1 MEGLLEWAWWIWVL
15 LLYSLGTLIAIDA
28 LWQGR
33 TAQGTIAWFLALLL
47 VPFVALPLYALLGSR
62 RFHGYVRAR
71 RHGHQQLDKLLSQV
85 LQQLKPWFSPNTPIS
100 APLLPLFR
108 LPLLNGNQVQLLS
121 SGPCFYDS
129 MFAAI
134 EAASQSVCVQ
144 FYILRSDNT
153 GQKLA
158 ELLIRKAQAGVQVY
172 VLYDE
177 IGSSGLSKLFVFK
190 LKQAGVAISRFNT
203 RHVRTRLQLNFR
215 NHRKLVI
222 CDNHT
227 AFVGGH
233 NLGDEHLGDGHNGL
247 FWRDTQVKIQGPAV
261 LGFQFI
267 FVEDWHWAT
276 GKIPNLD
283 WEVAPSF
290 GQSEVM
296 CIASGPADDTESA
309 SLYFTHLIH
318 SAKKR
323 CWLVSP
329 YFVPDHNL
337 YSALQLAG
345 LRGVEVRILVPGI
358 SDNRLVQHAMHAYI
372 ASLSQCHIQ
381 FFTYQKGFLHQKVFL
396 IDDQWCSIGSAN
408 LDNRSLR
415 INFEMNAFIQDK
427 NLADEVKRMLQ
438 QDFQNAQPTRINKH
452 WWPVFLSKC
461 ARLFSPIL

>member
-1 MEGLLEWAWWIWVL
+1 MEGWLEWAWWIWAL
-15 LLYSLGTLIAIDA
+15 LLYALGTLVAIDA

-47 VPFVALPLYALLGSR
+47 VPFVALPLYALFGSR

-71 RHGHQQLDKLLSQV
+71 RHGHQNLDRLLSQV
-85 LQQLKPWFSPNTPIS
+85 LQQLKPYKATSTRLS
-100 APLLPLFR
+100 EPLLPLFR

-121 SGPCFYDS
+121 SGQAFYER

-134 EAASQSVCVQ
+134 EAASLFVCVQ
-144 FYILRSDNT
+144 FYILRSDST

-158 ELLIRKAQAGVQVY
+158 ELLIRKAQAGVKVY

-177 IGSSGLSKLFVFK
+177 IGSSGLSKLYVFK
-190 LKQAGVAISRFNT
+190 LKQAGVLISRFNT

-215 NHRKLVI
+215 NHRKLVL

-233 NLGDEHLGDGHNGL
+233 NLGDEYLGDGQNAMN
-247 FWRDTQVKIQGPAV
+247 WRDTQVQIQGPAA

-267 FVEDWHWAT
+267 FGEDWHWAT
-276 GKIPNLD
+276 GKIPDLL
-283 WEVAPSF
+283 WEVAPSV

-318 SAKKR
+318 SAQKR

-345 LRGVEVRILVPGI
+345 LRGVDVRILVPGL
-358 SDNRLVQHAMHAYI
+358 SDNRLVQHAMHSYI
-372 ASLSQCHIQ
+372 ASLSQCQIQ

-396 IDDQWCSIGSAN
+396 IDDHWCSIGSAN
-408 LDNRSLR
+408 MDNRSLR
-415 INFEMNAFIQDK
+415 INFEMNALINDK
-427 NLADEVKRMLQ
+427 NFAQKAETMLLE
-438 QDFQNAQPTRINKH
+438 DFKNAKPTTLSRH